1 MQKDGDVIRL
11 EHQNYFKKYC
21 SNLPNLEQKECNK
34 QLGMNFADVF
44 NYDKKKLYRTNTWE
58 ILQKYKQL
66 SPWLLW
72 NSDLTANDQL
82 WGLL

>member
-1 MQKDGDVIRL
+1 MQKYGDVIRL

-44 NYDKKKLYRTNTWE
+44 NYDKKKLYRTNT
-58 ILQKYKQL
+58 
-66 SPWLLW
+66 
-72 NSDLTANDQL
+72 
-82 WGLL
+82 